1 MTSISERLRKEM
13 EEKGL
18 LGTDAKKAQV
28 VVNTSR
34 KKAAE
39 KSAPSLLSQGQR
51 VDVVKD
57 TGAKSI
63 IPDTK
68 NAINALM
75 EQRQK
80 YKDTQK
86 EIQAVGKSLINRG
99 ATDFASYQA
108 AAQKQMDLQ
117 KQLPSA
123 SFAAGLLNSMGADVA
138 KITAKASGNEA
149 LQKNWLSTLQQL
161 QETQEAN
168 ATAGTLGALT
178 GEFAK
183 AGAGYMTIG
192 KAAEKGT
199 LKAAEKLMGGKA
211 LTKGGEAITRLLGQ
225 QMADTAVNTPITI
238 AAGLAE
244 DKSGKEIAKN
254 VGKQMAMDAAFNV
267 GLEGLGAIGGIVRA
281 KNAQKKIPQQLE
293 AEEHQQTANNWLENL
308 YLNQPLMLPK
318 PTDWYVGN
326 DGSLYRSF
334 EEKDLLKQTEL
345 QVRNRGTVNFG
356 INPTGLGELER
367 NKKQP
372 YRVYHGKQIMQAD
385 IPENLKKE
393 TLAQSEK
400 IKTVTENVLQNYGI
414 TDIYSS
420 SNVVNGIIGKI
431 RNTFLSTAEHIR
443 PITNEATG
451 LPIEVW
457 KRGIDETFRKGKYY
471 PALSEEMKIAKI
483 ASVEQLPELIRTA
496 KVKADDVSSYHGG
509 TAKEKYLYLE
519 NEMQIDGKAFDVS
532 IDIKKLPG
540 GSNRFHLHKIT
551 IKEAAS
557 AQRDFPLAGPPLSGN
572 QLAASINSIADA
584 AGNVKGTAAKAEKI
598 NEVADTMMRKR
609 NVLAKPMTKEERQA
623 LELEYANLKNSEY
636 RAEQLKKINEETK
649 GDPKAIR
656 EAASGFD
663 GRMKEIEGTLATQEA
678 LRTQNSIQKDVAA
691 EIMDIFSLRGKKN
704 KQGVNNALQQVML
717 EAKEGKISEK
727 TRNDLF
733 ETLFARSDES
743 RTGLYGLKEKLRK
756 KQLVVDT
763 DIAADIADI
772 TEWNN
777 QLKGKGILGKL
788 KIGGVENNVESFY
801 GELNKAYPAYFPEAI
816 DKPAEQL
823 RQMRKV
829 AERLSSGNFLGK
841 EDYKANFNRAMDR
854 LEDAVAVR
862 TAYSGKL
869 RESLEG
875 FRSNL
880 LGRTDYGT
888 TTPQEVQSWHSE
900 LSRLKKNA
908 EGLTEELS
916 KKENRIL
923 EEMLDGDT
931 SEAQARAS
939 LGPRY
944 KLVKQH
950 YDAKKPLRELEEK
963 INGWNS
969 YTHAKRYEKV
979 AEAAGEIHIGEGD
992 RGVWKDKS
1000 MPSLYGRETM
1010 ERNLRD
1016 ITDAETA
1023 ERVNRTLIE
1032 PIHASERDRQNFMR
1046 TFKKKIKQ
1054 ANISTK
1060 RSIRTNI
1067 PGMGEQ
1073 KVSESFLVQWLGE
1086 NEYTLKQMMD
1096 SGAPEAS
1103 YKALA
1108 SDIAAVR
1115 NALTPEQSARI
1126 SGGIETFRSIYE
1138 ELHPLINEVLIKNG
1152 YEPIGYIEGYFP
1164 HMNFDDPN
1172 GPMETAAKL
1181 LGFDMTAKELPMDIA
1196 GRTEEFRPGKKWA
1209 GNLLTRTGQ
1218 KTDYD
1223 ALRAFDLYIDNISDV
1238 IYHTDNIQNL
1248 RAFEDYMRYSTS
1260 DEGLQKKIDE
1270 IRRDK
1275 SKTTLERQEAID
1287 KLYKENAQNHKL
1299 QNFVNYVRTYT
1310 DLLAGKKHRL
1320 DRGMETEF
1328 FGRKAYKFFNT
1339 LENKVA
1345 GNMVGGNIGSAF
1357 TNFIPITQA
1366 IGSVGPKNGLKGMKE
1381 ALGYLCGEGMD
1392 ELTKKSAFL
1401 STRQGPEMLYR
1412 TTLDKIS
1419 DGAGKLMEIFDTFTT
1434 QAVWRGRYYDN
1445 LGKGM
1450 SEANAIR
1457 NADEY
1462 ARGLFGGRS
1471 KGAIPTLLMS
1481 KNPLIKPFT
1490 MFQLEVNNQVSY
1502 LLKDIPREAQG
1513 DWKKMAGRYT
1523 GIIIGAYLYN
1533 DIYEKLTGRR
1543 SALDPFDIGNE
1554 FIGDT
1559 TGRELRNTVDIIGDA
1574 ATGKGLKLTEKV
1586 EKKSTAQ
1593 ALAGLTANVGGNI
1606 PFVGG
1611 VLFDG
1616 GRVPIQSA
1624 LPGWETLAEG
1634 LGNVIDGGE
1643 LEAPGKATLMKELA
1657 KPLWYLGMPTAGG
1670 QIKKTIEGY
1679 QTMQKGGRY
1688 SQSKDGEKLQFA
1700 TDQDSNS
1707 EWLKAL
1713 AFGQWAT
1720 EGGKAYNENSR
1731 QMLSANQTETYK
1743 KLVAAGAKNT
1753 MAYEEI
1759 SKIRAKEKNSEKR
1772 SAIRSSLFTDEQKAI
1787 LYYDLVAEKGSRDR
1801 ETLDYYEGR
1810 TSRPQVAETLSRMA
1824 EYSDNAM
1831 AKRSVL
1837 RNSSLSE
1844 SDKRYLYLNNAIG
1857 ESSVENEAERLDAAA
1872 SVDIGIDAY
1881 FTIRNK
1887 YSQLKEQGGKVKNNW
1902 INWMRSEGY
1911 SGRQIYVMGEAF
1923 GWNMD

>member
-51 VDVVKD
+51 VDVLKD

-86 EIQAVGKSLINRG
+86 EIQAVGKSLIDSG

-123 SFAAGLLNSMGADVA
+123 SFAAGLLNSMGRNVA

-149 LQKNWLSTLQQL
+149 IEKNWLNTLMQL

-178 GEFAK
+178 GEMAK

-238 AAGLAE
+238 AAGLADE
-244 DKSGKEIAKN
+244 KSGKEIAKD
-254 VGKQMAMDAAFNV
+254 VGKQVALDAAFNV
-267 GLEGLGAIGGIVRA
+267 GLEGAGQIAKGL
-281 KNAQKKIPQQLE
+281 KNASRKGKIAGIDFEKMGYEHATVDEGLMQFREDVLQGKANKRAEYEIAAPHERMRSDIQRLTGVDVSGFKNKIKANAIDHIEKRHGIKGEHDRSMANPEDLAKLEYILNDYDEIVLSNSKKTG
-293 AEEHQQTANNWLENL
+293 AYRNS
-308 YLNQPLMLPK
+308 
-318 PTDWYVGN
+318 
-326 DGSLYRSF
+326 DGSLAEKVMISKRINGTYYVIEAVPDSKAKSLDIVSVYKSNPKNAEKTKKAAESF
-334 EEKDLLKQTEL
+334 GANSP
-345 QVRNRGTVNFG
+345 QVTSKNVSQ
-356 INPTGLGELER
+356 
-367 NKKQP
+367 QP
-372 YRVYHGKQIMQAD
+372 
-385 IPENLKKE
+385 
-393 TLAQSEK
+393 S
-400 IKTVTENVLQNYGI
+400 
-414 TDIYSS
+414 TD
-420 SNVVNGIIGKI
+420 
-431 RNTFLSTAEHIR
+431 T
-443 PITNEATG
+443 
-451 LPIEVW
+451 
-457 KRGIDETFRKGKYY
+457 
-471 PALSEEMKIAKI
+471 
-483 ASVEQLPELIRTA
+483 
-496 KVKADDVSSYHGG
+496 
-509 TAKEKYLYLE
+509 
-519 NEMQIDGKAFDVS
+519 
-532 IDIKKLPG
+532 
-540 GSNRFHLHKIT
+540 
-551 IKEAAS
+551 
-557 AQRDFPLAGPPLSGN
+557 
-572 QLAASINSIADA
+572 IADA

-916 KKENRIL
+916 KKERRIL

-931 SEAQARAS
+931 SEAQAKAA

-944 KLVKQH
+944 SLVKQH

-1000 MPSLYGRETM
+1000 MPTLYGRETM

-1046 TFKKKIKQ
+1046 ALKKKIKQ

-1060 RSIRTNI
+1060 NNIRMDI

-1115 NALTPEQSARI
+1115 SALTPEQSARI

-1138 ELHPLINEVLIKNG
+1138 ELHPLINEVLVRNG

-1209 GNLLTRTGQ
+1209 GNFLKREGT

-1275 SKTTLERQEAID
+1275 SKTTLERQEAIG
-1287 KLYKENAQNHKL
+1287 KLYMENAQNHKL

-1310 DLLAGKKHRL
+1310 DLLAGKKHRA
-1320 DRGMETEF
+1320 DRGIETEF
-1328 FGRKAYKFFNT
+1328 FGRKAYKFFQT

-1611 VLFDG
+1611 AFFNG

-1643 LEAPGKATLMKELA
+1643 LEAPGKATLAKELA
-1657 KPLWYLGMPTAGG
+1657 KPFWYMALPTAGG

-1688 SQSKDGEKLQFA
+1688 SQSKDGEKLQFV

-1720 EGGKAYNENSR
+1720 EGGKAYIENSR